1 MKRCCGESCSCT
13 IFALCAVESWQSIC
27 HCVHTQQDQVVSAL
41 SYLCLG
47 FCSFCKACPGSAVLL
62 QVWLLQEPEGVA
74 WRGLS
79 IFFGRAPCN
88 TLVGD
93 SWTLGCKRAL
103 WIGHWGHQG
112 VTSDANPAKP
122 FAVCQCVSGMLQR
135 PCVWMPVSLTCL
147 LATAVC
153 HPDPLSEVGWSAL
166 GPGKLSLAHLGFLQ
180 GFDKEH
186 FPLSAKGP
194 SFSIIMPMSAF
205 GQDNENM
212 ISNLKKIDGVILN
225 KWLLNVLHNLQLNTF
240 SFSSGCV
247 CVCWCWCYFMW
258 CDERKIDF
266 LESIVYVI

>member
-1 MKRCCGESCSCT
+1 MAKHLPLCSYPARSSC
-13 IFALCAVESWQSIC
+13 LCPK
-27 HCVHTQQDQVVSAL
+27 L
-41 SYLCLG
+41 SV
-47 FCSFCKACPGSAVLL
+47 PGLLLLL
-62 QVWLLQEPEGVA
+62 QGVPRFCGA
-74 WRGLS
+74 VAGLIAS
-79 IFFGRAPCN
+79 GTWGCGLKGPVNFLWKSPMQCFGRWQLNSGMQESP
-88 TLVGD
+88 LD
-93 SWTLGCKRAL
+93 WTLRS
-103 WIGHWGHQG
+103 
-112 VTSDANPAKP
+112 SDANPAKP

-194 SFSIIMPMSAF
+194 SFSIIMPVSAF

-240 SFSSGCV
+240 SFSNGCV